1 MNKGKA
7 FAGSI
12 VYCITLYFIVSLV
25 MLTFAQRA
33 SAQIAPGTAAS
44 PQVLNLMPGQTYQGT
59 LRMRNVSDEPRV
71 ATLSQRD
78 VMYEVTGRSFV
89 DANTEARSN
98 AAWLE
103 LQLGDVTF
111 EGEEIRDVPFVV
123 TVPEDAEPG
132 SYWSQVVITNDPIAQ
147 GDLPVEGGSGAS
159 VGFQTITRYG
169 ILIATNVAA
178 DSAGDIAFTN
188 PALQQTDAIILS
200 VDLLNPSDAVKLA
213 EVSVDV
219 TSDTGESAAQVEF
232 SKVALIPLVYEY
244 PNTVNFNLGRLEPGR
259 YVATIVADTGGSDG
273 VFGVRYNLEINPPEE
288 TSDAGGEDAP
298 AGEDSGD

>member
-1 MNKGKA
+1 MNKYKA
-7 FAGSI
+7 FVGAI
-12 VYCITLYFIVSLV
+12 MCRAALYFIVGLV
-25 MLTFAQRA
+25 VLMSVQWAN
-33 SAQIAPGTAAS
+33 AQIAPGTAAS

-78 VMYEVTGRSFV
+78 IIYEATGRSFV
-89 DANTEARSN
+89 DVNSDVRSN

-103 LQLGDVTF
+103 LQLGDITF
-111 EGEEIRDVPFVV
+111 EGEEIRDVPFAV
-123 TVPEDAEPG
+123 TVPADAEPG
-132 SYWSQVVITNDPIAQ
+132 SYWSQVVITNDPVAQ
-147 GDLPVEGGSGAS
+147 GNLPVEGGEGAS

-178 DSAGDIAFTN
+178 DSVGDIAFTN
-188 PALQQTDAIILS
+188 PSLQQTDAIILS
-200 VDLLNPSDAVKLA
+200 VDLVNPSDAVKLA

-219 TSDTGESAAQVEF
+219 TSDIGESAAQVEF
-232 SKVALIPLVYEY
+232 SKVALIPMVYEY

-273 VFGVRYNLEINPPEE
+273 VFGVRYNLEINPPQTPEE
-288 TSDAGGEDAP
+288 STEDAP